1 VKKFKKYL
9 NKGDPVDPK
18 AYLKQRL
25 MRHEF
30 QLRRARERCINKEVL
45 HILHAITKELRYIY
59 RDLFTGGNDEE
70 GKHKIKL

>member
-1 VKKFKKYL
+1 MKKFSKYL
-9 NKGDPVDPK
+9 NKGDPLDPK

-30 QLRRARERCINKEVL
+30 MLRRARERCVKEEVL
-45 HILHAITKELRYIY
+45 CIIHAITRELRYIY

-70 GKHKIKL
+70 GEHKIEL